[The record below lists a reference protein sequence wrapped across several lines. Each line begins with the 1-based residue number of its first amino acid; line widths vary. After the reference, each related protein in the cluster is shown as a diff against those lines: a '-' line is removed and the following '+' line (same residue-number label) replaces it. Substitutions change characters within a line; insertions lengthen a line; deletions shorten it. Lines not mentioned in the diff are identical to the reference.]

1 MLYISSHMSEMFN
14 QIKPKQFSKSLG
26 NNRSTRIVKLWH
38 VSKTMLKYTLL
49 YLLLALSR
57 QMTFAPGWVPVMLRY
72 WVVPAGF
79 RSEQRDMFVYWC
91 NIDIGSRIPRL
102 CWPFKGRK
110 CVNYLPHALAHTH
123 TQTHTEREW
132 DRNPWGGCWQPA
144 IVLDKLC
151 WAQVT
156 VEWAH
161 WMSDRQCLMGG
172 DAISLS
178 SLISEKWITIDKYR

>member
-1 MLYISSHMSEMFN
+1 MLYISSHMSEMFKR
-14 QIKPKQFSKSLG
+14 IKPKQFSKSLD

-38 VSKTMLKYTLL
+38 VSKTLLKYTLL
-49 YLLLALSR
+49 YLLLALAR

-123 TQTHTEREW
+123 THADTYGTGPESMRRVLTVGDCVGQT
-132 DRNPWGGCWQPA
+132 
-144 IVLDKLC
+144 VLG
-151 WAQVT
+151 AGYGRVG
-156 VEWAH
+156 VH